1 MSGFFTRPDLD
12 DKQFRQL
19 SGSLLTLSGETN
31 FAGILKSKGVEIDA
45 SINTASIGDVLTW
58 NGSKIV
64 LSENASG
71 GTGGIY
77 TGLTPSNI
85 AVGGMPIGSTLTGKT
100 YTEILQK
107 ILITTYYPTLTAPDN
122 TISFVAPVPSSII
135 EVGTTIPTINVR
147 GNFNRGSISPQYTA
161 SSPFRSGLPN
171 TYTYTG
177 AQIAGSYPNTSIPDS
192 NRTVSG
198 YVVLLGSNSWSGNVS
213 YDAGVQPKDSDGNN
227 FSSPLAAGT
236 TGNKSTSFTGIYPY
250 FYGKVPSANPRPT
263 AGQTL
268 LNSGTKVVANSTGT
282 VNVTYNTTGAEY
294 VWVAIPSTSTLKT
307 KWYVTAL
314 SNGTI
319 GGVYPSGNK
328 FPNPDVV
335 SVNSPSALWSGVNYR
350 FYISE
355 IAGVETNIEFRN
367 S

>member
-1 MSGFFTRPDLD
+1 MGFFTRLPLSDLQT
-12 DKQFRQL
+12 KQS
-19 SGSLLTLSGETN
+19 SGDILTLSGETN

-45 SINTASIGDVLTW
+45 SITSASIGDVLTW
-58 NGSKIV
+58 DGLKIV
-64 LSENASG
+64 LKENSSG
-71 GTGGIY
+71 GTTGIY
-77 TGLTPSNI
+77 TGATPSNI
-85 AVGGMPIGSTLTGKT
+85 TVGGMAAGTTLTGRS
-100 YTEILQK
+100 YTELFQQ
-107 ILITTYYPTLTAPDN
+107 ILITTFYPTLTAPSLS
-122 TISFVAPVPSSII
+122 SFTVSVSGLV
-135 EVGTTIPTINVR
+135 EVGTTASTLT
-147 GNFNRGSISPQYTA
+147 FNGSFSRGSINPQYTA

-171 TYTYTG
+171 EWNFTG
-177 AQIAGSYPNTSIPDS
+177 VGLPATTATTATS
-192 NRTVSG
+192 
-198 YVVLLGSNSWSGNVS
+198 VVLQTTNHVVTVGSNSWGASVD

-227 FSSPLAAGT
+227 FNSPLPAGT
-236 TGNKSTSFTGIYPY
+236 SNTINDSFTGIYPY
-250 FYGKVPSANPRPT
+250 FYGKVPSASPRPT
-263 AGQTL
+263 AGQAL
-268 LNSGTKVVANSTGT
+268 INAGTKVVNSSTGT

-335 SVNSPSALWSGVNYR
+335 SVNSPSALWSGINYR